1 MSGRFIPMLAILMT
15 LATVIVAVR
24 GLREDGADAWRQT
37 ESQIDRSLHNYF
49 DREMRL
55 CQF

>member
-1 MSGRFIPMLAILMT
+1 MFGRFIPMLAILIT
-15 LATVIVAVR
+15 LVTAIVAVR
-24 GLREDGADAWRQT
+24 ALREDGAGAWHQT
-37 ESQIDRSLHNYF
+37 ESQIDRSLRDYF